1 MNSIFFCFI
10 SIRLDIET
18 SPYQLSAFITEKDRL
33 SIKPATSNVAVNQFR
48 AADLTLSPEVYN
60 HLRVLQKKTKDLKS
74 EVKTLRRLAQ
84 TQTISIRED
93 IKDTFM
99 RIRATLLVTNINQW
113 GQFDQERVSIGS
125 WTTGVIITDIITKRS
140 LYNSN

>member
-1 MNSIFFCFI
+1 MFSLFPFLLA
-10 SIRLDIET
+10 SKLRET
-18 SPYQLSAFITEKDRL
+18 SPVRALLHTEKDRL
-33 SIKPATSNVAVNQFR
+33 SIKPATATVAVNQFR

-125 WTTGVIITDIITKRS
+125 WTSGGDWSIITNLNRNQ
-140 LYNSN
+140 L